1 MHDLYGL
8 EKIQTP
14 RLILRPVALGDE
26 HLTYPLIVHSSALL
40 RQWMPW
46 AQTIRFERTCAFV
59 QRMRIIS
66 LMLMIFTMFWSAQG
80 LSICCVVQSIR
91 FDLHRHVG
99 KTISSFINNGNLAC
113 Y

>member
-14 RLILRPVALGDE
+14 RLIVRPVALGDE
-26 HLTYPLIVHSSALL
+26 HLIYPLIVHSSALL

-59 QRMRIIS
+59 QRGVAAWQSGLAEDLPMVIIRQ
-66 LMLMIFTMFWSAQG
+66 AQHHKG
-80 LSICCVVQSIR
+80 
-91 FDLHRHVG
+91 
-99 KTISSFINNGNLAC
+99 
-113 Y
+113 